1 MSELMA
7 KLYEKAWN
15 EIVSNQPDWK
25 KNIIINNFPYD
36 DPSDKRVAD
45 DVVKEAIRL
54 AERWER
60 EKAPKTT
67 TESPF

>member
-1 MSELMA
+1 MSKNMA
-7 KLYEKAWN
+7 RLYEKAWN
-15 EIVSNQPDWK
+15 QTVDECPEWK
-25 KNIIINNFPYD
+25 KKLIINNFPYD

-60 EKAPKTT
+60 EGAEAPILSGTQ
-67 TESPF
+67 